1 MLAYSGWGNMVPI
14 VLTFKSP
21 TYPHFPDQILEP
33 TASYGEN
40 NYIYSD
46 SKKNYKSKVK
56 QFYLYGTCKLA
67 IPICL
72 GF

>member
-1 MLAYSGWGNMVPI
+1 MLAYSSWGNMVPI
-14 VLTFKSP
+14 VLTSKSP

-46 SKKNYKSKVK
+46 SKKKKMKKAKSNN
-56 QFYLYGTCKLA
+56 FIYMGLA
-67 IPICL
+67 N
-72 GF
+72 